1 MSKFK
6 AVRSA
11 VKFFMVSLSAA
22 YLFVIGMK
30 LTGWFTRSPEI
41 PQEGMGATGV
51 SIIVAVA
58 ILIFGAA
65 VRRFTAAETQ
75 SALLGASAVLLVSP
89 VVQVV
94 TTQSFGLSSLV
105 TSGIGLATLTA
116 GLLMALARTNEPK
129 AGD

>member
-1 MSKFK
+1 MSRFK

-22 YLFVIGMK
+22 YLFMIGMK
-30 LTGWFTRSPEI
+30 LTGWFTRSPQI
-41 PQEGMGATGV
+41 PAEGMGATGL

-75 SALLGASAVLLVSP
+75 AALLGASAVLLVMP
-89 VVQVV
+89 VIQVV
-94 TTQSFGLSSLV
+94 TTQHLDLSALLV
-105 TSGIGLATLTA
+105 TGLGLITLLL
-116 GLLMALARTNEPK
+116 GLGMALARGHEDNE
-129 AGD
+129 